1 MTKIKQ
7 YCIIGVTSKSRSSL
21 KFERVKNLEKKEGF
35 HMKGIILAGGSGT
48 RLYPITLA
56 NCKQLLPIYDKPM
69 IYYPLST
76 LMLAGTRDI
85 LIITTPEDNH
95 RFQEL
100 LGDGSS
106 FGVKIT
112 YAIQEKPNGL
122 AEAFIIGEDFIDG
135 DDVAL
140 VLGDNVFHGQGF
152 TDKLKSARNKIERKK
167 ANAVIFGYQVK
178 DPKRFGVI
186 GFDEEMNVKS
196 LEEKPEFP
204 ESNYAA
210 TGLYFYDNS
219 VVEIAKKVQPSPRG
233 ELEITDVNKAFLK
246 GGHLSVELLGRGFA
260 WLDTGTHES
269 LLQASQYIETVQ
281 RLQNVQVANL
291 EEIAFRKGW
300 ISKEQVEELAKPL
313 CKNDYG
319 KYLLRII
326 NS

>member
-1 MTKIKQ
+1 
-7 YCIIGVTSKSRSSL
+7 
-21 KFERVKNLEKKEGF
+21 
-35 HMKGIILAGGSGT
+35 MKGIILAGGSGS

-56 NCKQLLPIYDKPM
+56 NSKQLLPVYDKPM

-76 LMLAGTRDI
+76 LMLAEIREI
-85 LIITTPEDNH
+85 LVITTPEDNF
-95 RFQEL
+95 RFKEL
-100 LGDGSS
+100 LGDGSRFS
-106 FGVKIT
+106 IRIS

-178 DPKRFGVI
+178 DPERFGVI
-186 GFDEEMNVKS
+186 GFDEDMNVKS

-204 ESNYAA
+204 ESDYAA
-210 TGLYFYDNS
+210 TGLYFYNNS
-219 VVEIAKKVQPSPRG
+219 VVEIAKQVQPSPRG

-246 GGHLSVELLGRGFA
+246 EGHLSVELLGRGFA
-260 WLDTGTHES
+260 WLDTGTHDS
-269 LLQASQYIETVQ
+269 LQQASQYIETVQ

-291 EEIAFRKGW
+291 EEIAYRKGW
-300 ISKEQVEELAKPL
+300 ISKEQVEKLAQPL
-313 CKNDYG
+313 RKNNYG
-319 KYLLRII
+319 NYLLRII